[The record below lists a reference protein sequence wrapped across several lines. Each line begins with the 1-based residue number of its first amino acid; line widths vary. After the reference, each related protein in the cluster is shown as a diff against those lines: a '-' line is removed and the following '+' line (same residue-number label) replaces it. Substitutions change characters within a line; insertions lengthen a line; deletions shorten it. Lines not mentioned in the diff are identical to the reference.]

1 MRGERVSPHF
11 SYVDN
16 PLPSLPDLTQLHA
29 TAETEPVFWLRAL
42 RAVVERAVEV
52 VQLLALPS
60 RRVWLDEVCYA
71 YKERTRKDIENEHD
85 PAKVRCLPMCH
96 EMYTAAC

>member
-1 MRGERVSPHF
+1 MFKSEQHMAFFAFKCGS
-11 SYVDN
+11 
-16 PLPSLPDLTQLHA
+16 
-29 TAETEPVFWLRAL
+29 
-42 RAVVERAVEV
+42 

-71 YKERTRKDIENEHD
+71 YKERTRKDIEHEHD